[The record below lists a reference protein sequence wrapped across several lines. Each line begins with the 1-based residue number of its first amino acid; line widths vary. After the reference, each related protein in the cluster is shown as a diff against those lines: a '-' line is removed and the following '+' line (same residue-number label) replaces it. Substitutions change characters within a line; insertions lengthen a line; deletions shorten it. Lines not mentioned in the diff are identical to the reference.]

1 MTKISINQC
10 GRVSKLYYLMKKEI
24 CRTVS
29 IACYF
34 LCKNKGKITY
44 TCNFPLSKKKHTKNK
59 SEVNETA
66 YLQEVGG
73 YGIGKDGVIV
83 YLFV

>member
-1 MTKISINQC
+1 MTKISMNQS
-10 GRVSKLYYLMKKEI
+10 GRISKLYYLMKKEI
-24 CRTVS
+24 WKIAS

-44 TCNFPLSKKKHTKNK
+44 TCNFPLSKKHTKNK
-59 SEVNETA
+59 SEANETV
-66 YLQEVGG
+66 YLQEVDG

-83 YLFV
+83 YVFV

>member
-1 MTKISINQC
+1 MNQC
-10 GRVSKLYYLMKKEI
+10 GRISKLYYLMKKKYVRQYLQHATS
-24 CRTVS
+24 CV
-29 IACYF
+29 
-34 LCKNKGKITY
+34 KNKGKITY

-59 SEVNETA
+59 SEANETA